1 MTTTT
6 VDAPVPVPARPDALA
21 RLRGELVALEKNAR
35 EAARRR
41 LAGSRF
47 ESLVEKFPAQLEGE
61 VDALLDRVGLMRK
74 PRVAAPAVAN
84 VNVVDVDVASAVPDA
99 AADAEAAVAVDAP
112 KTSRKSA

>member
-1 MTTTT
+1 MTTAT
-6 VDAPVPVPARPDALA
+6 VDAPVSAPARPDALA

-61 VDALLDRVGLMRK
+61 VDALLGRVGLVRK
-74 PRVAAPAVAN
+74 ARVAAPVVA
-84 VNVVDVDVASAVPDA
+84 DA
-99 AADAEAAVAVDAP
+99 AAAVVVDAPAVAEPAVDAEPAVVVEAP
-112 KTSRKSA
+112 KKSRKSA